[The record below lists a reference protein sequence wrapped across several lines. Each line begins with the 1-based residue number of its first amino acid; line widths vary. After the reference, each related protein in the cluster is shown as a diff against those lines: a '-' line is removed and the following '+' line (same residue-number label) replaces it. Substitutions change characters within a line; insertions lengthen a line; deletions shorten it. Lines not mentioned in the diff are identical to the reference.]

1 MTQHSKDEIEN
12 EDILDEMVEEIEE
25 LEDAEW
31 AIDEEKVVEAT
42 EPSGDPEID
51 RLKDTLART
60 QADYKNFQTRTE
72 RDKVDMI
79 FFLKQDIFK
88 KILPRIDDLERI
100 INNTPAEEQVGA
112 IFDWLKLVY
121 TKLLDDVSRLWVKV
135 FESKWEEVDPEK
147 HDVMTQVPGEEG
159 IIQDEF
165 EKWYELD
172 GRVLRH
178 AKVVVGNG

>member
-1 MTQHSKDEIEN
+1 MADHSKEDIEEDDILEEMEDEIEQI
-12 EDILDEMVEEIEE
+12 EDEQWAIDDEK
-25 LEDAEW
+25 LEDA
-31 AIDEEKVVEAT
+31 IHPNDSDEIKK
-42 EPSGDPEID
+42 
-51 RLKDTLART
+51 LKDTLART
-60 QADYKNFQTRTE
+60 QADYQNFQTRTE
-72 RDKVDMI
+72 RDKADMV

-100 INNTPAEEQVGA
+100 IKNTPESEQTGA
-112 IFDWLKLVY
+112 IFDGMKLVY
-121 TKLLDDVSRLWVKV
+121 SKLMEDMNRLWVKA
-135 FESKWEEVDPEK
+135 FESKWQEVDPEK

-165 EKWYELD
+165 EKWYELE

>member
-12 EDILDEMVEEIEE
+12 EDILEEMQEEIEE

-100 INNTPAEEQVGA
+100 INNTPAEEQVGT

-121 TKLLDDVSRLWVKV
+121 TKLLDDVARLWVKV

>member
-1 MTQHSKDEIEN
+1 MTQHSKDEIED
-12 EDILDEMVEEIEE
+12 EDILDEMQEEIEE
-25 LEDAEW
+25 LENAEW
-31 AIDEEKVVEAT
+31 EIDEEKVVEAA
-42 EPSGDPEID
+42 EPSGDLELD
-51 RLKDTLART
+51 KLRDTLART

-72 RDKVDMI
+72 RDKSEMI

-100 INNTPAEEQVGA
+100 IISTPEEEQKGA

-135 FESKWEEVDPEK
+135 FESKWQEVDPEK
-147 HDVMTQVPGEEG
+147 HDVMTQVPWEEG

>member
-1 MTQHSKDEIEN
+1 MADHRKEDIEEDDILEEMEDEIEQI
-12 EDILDEMVEEIEE
+12 EDEEGAIDDAK
-25 LEDAEW
+25 LEDA
-31 AIDEEKVVEAT
+31 IHPDDDEVKK
-42 EPSGDPEID
+42 
-51 RLKDTLART
+51 LKDTLART
-60 QADYKNFQTRTE
+60 QADYQNFQARTE

-100 INNTPAEEQVGA
+100 ITNTPEEEQAWAV
-112 IFDWLKLVY
+112 FDWLKLVY
-121 TKLLDDVSRLWVKV
+121 SKLQEDIQRLWVKAFV
-135 FESKWEEVDPEK
+135 SKWEEVNPEK
-147 HDVMTQVPGEEG
+147 HDVMTQVPWEEW

>member
-12 EDILDEMVEEIEE
+12 EDILDEMVEEIED
-25 LEDAEW
+25 LENAEW
-31 AIDEEKVVEAT
+31 EIDEEKVEEAI
-42 EPSGDPEID
+42 EPSGDSEID
-51 RLKDTLART
+51 KLKDTLART

-72 RDKVDMI
+72 RDKIDMI
-79 FFLKQDIFK
+79 FFIKQDVFK
-88 KILPRIDDLERI
+88 KILPRLDDMERI
-100 INNTPAEEQVGA
+100 IHSTPEEHTTGP
-112 IFDWLKLVY
+112 IFDGLKLVY
-121 TKLLDDVSRLWVKV
+121 SKLLDDVSKLWVKH
-135 FESKWEEVDPEK
+135 FESKGQKLDPEK

-159 IIQDEF
+159 IIVDEF